1 MEIGKS
7 GRAWQTNAMDHFAA
21 RPLTERFASE
31 IAGLDTRAPLGAA
44 TLAALADEFHRRQ
57 VLVIRS
63 PVLSP
68 REYVG
73 FIRQFGEPDGSDT
86 SRYHEP
92 VDVDGFKGLRLVSNI
107 EEGGRN
113 KGQFGADEMGW
124 HQDRWTDAAPP
135 PATALHGVEVTK
147 CGGRTGIASLCDA
160 YDAMPDELRA
170 RVEGRSIHFPLRVN
184 DFEGELDEA
193 DIADESLFRV
203 VPLVQRHAVTG
214 RKYLFLGA
222 RRILAYIDTAPRIT
236 GLSKAD
242 SAELLD
248 AIYEHVARP
257 EFAYL
262 HQWRAGDILLWDN
275 RCCVHRREAFD
286 PAERRLLYGTPLVT
300 SELLW
305 NGQPA
310 LAA

>member
-1 MEIGKS
+1 MVKYAS
-7 GRAWQTNAMDHFAA
+7 A
-21 RPLTERFASE
+21 PLTDRFGSE
-31 IAGLDTRAPLGAA
+31 IAGLDTRAPLDPA
-44 TLAALADEFHRRQ
+44 TLAALADEFHERQ
-57 VLVIRS
+57 LLLIRS
-63 PVLSP
+63 SVLTP
-68 REYVG
+68 DEYVA

-107 EEGGRN
+107 EEDGRN

-135 PATALHGVEVTK
+135 PATALHGVEVTRT
-147 CGGRTGIASLCDA
+147 GGRTGIANLCDA
-160 YDAMPDELRA
+160 YDAMPDGLRA

-184 DFEGELDEA
+184 DFDGELDEA
-193 DIADESLFRV
+193 DIADETLFRV

-214 RKYLFLGA
+214 RKFLFLGA

-248 AIYEHVARP
+248 AIYDHIGQP
-257 EFAYL
+257 DFAYL
-262 HQWRAGDILLWDN
+262 HQWQAGDILLWDN
-275 RCCVHRREAFD
+275 RCCVHRRESFD

-305 NGQPA
+305 RGQPA